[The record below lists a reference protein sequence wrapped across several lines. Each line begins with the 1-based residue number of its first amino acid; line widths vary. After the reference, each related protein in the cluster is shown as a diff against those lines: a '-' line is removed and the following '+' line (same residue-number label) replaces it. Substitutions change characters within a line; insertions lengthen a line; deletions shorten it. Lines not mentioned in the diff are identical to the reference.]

1 MSWVVSNN
9 SDVEFE
15 SLQPCFYPDEDDFY
29 LCSPDSDL
37 PGEDIWKKFELVPT
51 HSLSLSSARL
61 QSGPLSPCQGSL
73 LEYGLHRDGNA
84 LDWASERLLLPP
96 EADLLGVSGWALLQ
110 GTELGWSPSNLMSNI
125 IQDCMWSGTSAMGRQ
140 ESALIEKLSKAAGTM
155 KCATPSQPGTTT
167 ASMVPGR
174 IEVMSNPTSHSVD
187 PVVVFPFPVNKGES
201 CRGTQGGSVTARGAT
216 SPPCTSP
223 TAPSSA
229 APARNSTQC
238 CRTSTSSEYESHS
251 DSGKYSTFILHA
263 NWARLE
269 DSGRELQKNPGR
281 FCYCQGCDLFSLHIS
296 NRTILCCTSQEQHPV
311 LQDQRQL
318 GLMRTFLPCRA
329 SLLRPAFLSHTR
341 SLSHHYG
348 LMLAPAENLGKL
360 LPGTG
365 EGEAGPQELGK
376 AGAQL
381 PAAIR
386 QAHRSRA
393 WESSPSPPPWIPQ
406 YISIALKEEAVK
418 KEEEEEEVDGT
429 VEKRCTSSNNPGTSL
444 TITLLPKNSNAAF
457 GKTAQNKSILK
468 QCAPAHQQHNYA
480 VLSPYV
486 KPDKVASAQKKH
498 TVLERQRRNNLTTRL
513 LTLKHNVP
521 ELVNNDKAANA
532 FILKKATEYIHSL
545 QADNQKLLQA
555 KEKLQARQ
563 QRLLKKLKHTWTC

>member
-9 SDVEFE
+9 PDVEFD

-29 LCSPDSDL
+29 LCSPDSDP

-73 LEYGLHRDGNA
+73 LEYGLPRDGDA
-84 LDWASERLLLPP
+84 LDWASELLLLPP
-96 EADLLGVSGWALLQ
+96 EPDLLGGSGWALLQ
-110 GTELGWSPSNLMSNI
+110 GTELGWSPSNLKSNI
-125 IQDCMWSGTSAMGRQ
+125 IQDCMWSGISAMGRL
-140 ESALIEKLSKAAGTM
+140 ESALIEKLSNAAGTM

-167 ASMVPGR
+167 VSMVPGR

-187 PVVVFPFPVNKGES
+187 PAVVFPFPVNKGES

-251 DSGKYSTFILHA
+251 DS
-263 NWARLE
+263 
-269 DSGRELQKNPGR
+269 
-281 FCYCQGCDLFSLHIS
+281 
-296 NRTILCCTSQEQHPV
+296 
-311 LQDQRQL
+311 
-318 GLMRTFLPCRA
+318 
-329 SLLRPAFLSHTR
+329 
-341 SLSHHYG
+341 
-348 LMLAPAENLGKL
+348 
-360 LPGTG
+360 
-365 EGEAGPQELGK
+365 
-376 AGAQL
+376 
-381 PAAIR
+381 
-386 QAHRSRA
+386 
-393 WESSPSPPPWIPQ
+393 
-406 YISIALKEEAVK
+406 EEEETAVK
-418 KEEEEEEVDGT
+418 KEEEEEVDGT

-444 TITLLPKNSNAAF
+444 TITLLPKNSNAAS

-468 QCAPAHQQHNYA
+468 QCAPALQQHNYA
-480 VLSPYV
+480 ALSPYV
-486 KPDKVASAQKKH
+486 NPDKAASAQKKH

-521 ELVNNDKAANA
+521 ELVNNDKAAKA

-563 QRLLKKLKHTWTC
+563 QRLLKKLKHTWTS

>member
-73 LEYGLHRDGNA
+73 LEYGLPRDGDA
-84 LDWASERLLLPP
+84 LDWASELLLLPP
-96 EADLLGVSGWALLQ
+96 EADLLGGSGWALLQ
-110 GTELGWSPSNLMSNI
+110 GTELGWSPSNLKSNI
-125 IQDCMWSGTSAMGRQ
+125 IQDCMWSGISAMGRL

-167 ASMVPGR
+167 VSMVPGR

-187 PVVVFPFPVNKGES
+187 PAVVFPFPVNKGEI

-251 DSGKYSTFILHA
+251 
-263 NWARLE
+263 
-269 DSGRELQKNPGR
+269 
-281 FCYCQGCDLFSLHIS
+281 
-296 NRTILCCTSQEQHPV
+296 
-311 LQDQRQL
+311 
-318 GLMRTFLPCRA
+318 
-329 SLLRPAFLSHTR
+329 
-341 SLSHHYG
+341 
-348 LMLAPAENLGKL
+348 
-360 LPGTG
+360 
-365 EGEAGPQELGK
+365 
-376 AGAQL
+376 
-381 PAAIR
+381 
-386 QAHRSRA
+386 
-393 WESSPSPPPWIPQ
+393 
-406 YISIALKEEAVK
+406 
-418 KEEEEEEVDGT
+418 
-429 VEKRCTSSNNPGTSL
+429 
-444 TITLLPKNSNAAF
+444 NS
-457 GKTAQNKSILK
+457 
-468 QCAPAHQQHNYA
+468 
-480 VLSPYV
+480 
-486 KPDKVASAQKKH
+486 ASAQKKH

-521 ELVNNDKAANA
+521 ELVNNDKAAKA

-545 QADNQKLLQA
+545 QADNQKLLQV

-563 QRLLKKLKHTWTC
+563 QRLLKKLKHTWTS